1 MTNFREKPLTLA
13 LSPQAGRGDDLSW
26 QSLSSLAKVR
36 DDGECTHLLLPVK
49 TGRRW
54 PIGRMRGSSR
64 NARLGVMLEMHI
76 TAFGVRGE
84 ITPPR
89 TFDPTL
95 PLKGRVR

>member
-1 MTNFREKPLTLA
+1 MNDLQDKPLTLT
-13 LSPQAGRGDDLSW
+13 LSPQAGKGDDLPW
-26 QSLSSLAKVR
+26 RSLSSLAKVR
-36 DDGECTHLLLPVK
+36 GDGECAHPLLPVK

-64 NARLGVMLEMHI
+64 NARAGVMLEMHI

-89 TFDPTL
+89 TFGPTL
-95 PLKGRVR
+95 RLNGRVR